1 MNRCFLYHL
10 YASGFLH
17 FHTLGWSGLPGSAGT
32 PSPHEVSGLQAVR
45 RFGALQAA
53 WMAASDWVLVDA
65 LAPHEAL
72 IDFIAVAPEARL
84 RGIGSALVRWAER
97 VAIRA
102 AAGNPQA
109 ALVLWVRAP
118 WACACAQCVLDL
130 LCTASPGKVDQMII
144 ESPAIPAT
152 ASTGATTAIQGAGT
166 M

>member
-1 MNRCFLYHL
+1 MPY
-10 YASGFLH
+10 
-17 FHTLGWSGLPGSAGT
+17 
-32 PSPHEVSGLQAVR
+32 EVSGLQAVR

-84 RGIGSALVRWAER
+84 RGIGSALVRWAES

-118 WACACAQCVLDL
+118 GSCACAQC
-130 LCTASPGKVDQMII
+130 A
-144 ESPAIPAT
+144 
-152 ASTGATTAIQGAGT
+152 
-166 M
+166 